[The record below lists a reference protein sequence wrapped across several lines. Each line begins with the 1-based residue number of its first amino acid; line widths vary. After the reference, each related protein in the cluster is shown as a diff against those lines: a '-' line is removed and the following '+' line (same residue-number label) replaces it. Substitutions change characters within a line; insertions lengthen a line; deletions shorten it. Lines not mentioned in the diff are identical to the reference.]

1 MNVRP
6 IHIVKKP
13 AVAGFFYDVGTC
25 VLASTVMYAT
35 ASHWHINNDSICET
49 QMATCKR
56 LHLVIALFHANTSL
70 GNSIAQRSIMTLA

>member
-6 IHIVKKP
+6 FYNKKK
-13 AVAGFFYDVGTC
+13 ARSSGLFFDVGTC

-56 LHLVIALFHANTSL
+56 LHLVIALFHAILDPFDVVT
-70 GNSIAQRSIMTLA
+70 TVFKD